1 MASNLTEVLTVGCL
15 EDSKQYETKKCE
27 KALDH
32 VPGTDWA
39 STAEE
44 GWIKVGSVRGFW
56 VSTV

>member
-1 MASNLTEVLTVGCL
+1 MLTVGCL